1 MLQEKRLDRTNWI
14 KSLENFDIIIQED
27 NIQIYKKA
35 IRDPRKK
42 WLRESKYKHEET
54 KRWHKFK
61 QLIRVKR
68 KNLFDF
74 DSESWHQTQG
84 TSLKSNLNIW
94 GNELYF

>member
-1 MLQEKRLDRTNWI
+1 M
-14 KSLENFDIIIQED
+14 IQEN

-35 IRDPRKK
+35 IREILGKK
-42 WLRESKYKHEET
+42 WLRESKYKYEET

-61 QLIRVKR
+61 QRIRVKR

-74 DSESWHQTQG
+74 GSESWHQTQC
-84 TSLKSNLNIW
+84 TSLKSNLNIG